1 MTNRILYY
9 TADDIGVSPMTN
21 PDDELIGNEM
31 VRCDFCTTP
40 YVPALEY
47 MQHMK
52 QLHQLKLHN
61 LSMQDTIRK
70 TYL

>member
-1 MTNRILYY
+1 MMVLYY

-31 VRCDFCTTP
+31 VRCEFCTTP

-52 QLHQLKLHN
+52 QLHPGCGGMSSYYTSADAQ
-61 LSMQDTIRK
+61 S
-70 TYL
+70 